1 MTKTKKKVDLF
12 ALFYQNSL
20 VLEAIV
26 IFGLFQIFTGGMFLT
41 VRNLSNLLMQG
52 ATCSII
58 AITMCLVIITATR
71 IFPRAVTSACSRW
84 SRR

>member
-58 AITMCLVIITATR
+58 ALSLIHI
-71 IFPRAVTSACSRW
+71 
-84 SRR
+84 